1 MSNNNNNIEPSI
13 ILSFLAKF
21 IFLIIPIS
29 SVLIY
34 FIHDFITVK
43 ENPYLANY
51 LILHEGETL
60 SYLKENNIYDIQ
72 FDCNLSTSPVFNRLT
87 CEVEYKENIVKN
99 KMINEEFDMNIYLRK
114 HNIYYKFF
122 ETFHI
127 YYADEKWN
135 VKSHIEYKNIPPN
148 KYAKLLNNAKKLI
161 KEKIDKENEIIESW
175 KY

>member
-60 SYLKENNIYDIQ
+60 SYLKKNNVYDIQ
-72 FDCNLSTSPVFNRLT
+72 FDCNLFT
-87 CEVEYKENIVKN
+87 CEVKYKENIVKN
-99 KMINEEFDMNIYLRK
+99 KMINEEFSMRIYMEEHSR
-114 HNIYYKFF
+114 YYKFF
-122 ETFHI
+122 ETFHV
-127 YYADEKWN
+127 YYADAKWN